1 MKKNKVEKGKAESKK
16 GRRSV
21 EKEVNSGEED
31 PEETVET
38 KETTDEEEVE
48 MMKDV
53 KVIGRSSRQSED
65 PGNQLIGKEL
75 VDFQNNFNLVTSASP
90 GKTFASPFVFRTWW

>member
-1 MKKNKVEKGKAESKK
+1 
-16 GRRSV
+16 
-21 EKEVNSGEED
+21 
-31 PEETVET
+31 
-38 KETTDEEEVE
+38 

-90 GKTFASPFVFRTWW
+90 GNTFA

>member
-38 KETTDEEEVE
+38 KETTDEEAVQ
-48 MMKDV
+48 D
-53 KVIGRSSRQSED
+53 
-65 PGNQLIGKEL
+65 
-75 VDFQNNFNLVTSASP
+75 
-90 GKTFASPFVFRTWW
+90 